1 MKKIPEIKLI
11 PNPET
16 EEAKQAVG
24 YQWNDVAGTR
34 HKLGGKPDALS
45 EVEYPKCEECSEP
58 MTFYA
63 QVDSIGNEYD
73 LMDCCVI
80 HVFVCLDCGTTKSV
94 INQCPA

>member
-1 MKKIPEIKLI
+1 MEEIPEIKMV
-11 PNPET
+11 PQPES
-16 EEAKQAVG
+16 EAAKQAVG

-34 HKLGGKPDALS
+34 HKLGGKPDSAG
-45 EVEYPKCEECSEP
+45 EVVYPTCPECSDT

-63 QVDSIGNEYD
+63 QVDSIGDAYD

-80 HVFVCLDCGTTKSV
+80 HVFVCLDCFTTTSM